1 MRKTLEAEVLELFVV
16 SEHEEEKNGKR
27 VFRARGLN
35 EGGGLRRGA
44 KSEEDRK

>member
-35 EGGGLRRGA
+35 EGGGVTTRC
-44 KSEEDRK
+44 